1 VAQSPTF
8 VRWRVFAILATASF
22 VAYVLRSDISI
33 AAPVMM
39 LELGLSELEWGWVIA
54 AFTTSYAI
62 FQFPGGI
69 FGDKVG
75 PRKAL
80 AIIASL
86 WSIAMLLTVL
96 IPDPAVAS
104 GAMILGSLMAARF
117 LVGIVQAP
125 IFPVINTTISH
136 WFPVGGWALPI
147 GLSSTGLTLGFAAA
161 APIMAWLVA
170 EYGWRT
176 AFTMV
181 APLGFVVSALWWW
194 YARDHPAEH
203 PAINEAEVELIT
215 AKQTAPV
222 MTPINP
228 PGWVRIL
235 KDRNI
240 ILLTASYFCSN
251 FVFYSTFSWF
261 YYYAVT
267 VREFDTAT
275 ASYVTSTQWIAGAA
289 GAALGGWLCDH
300 LVRKLGLNWGS
311 RWPIIIGQTGCV
323 VFLLI
328 GAFHHDALVAVS
340 FLALCF
346 FFQQIT
352 EGSYWSMSIAIGNQ
366 LAGAAGGVLNT
377 GANAMGV
384 LNALLVPSIALT
396 FGWQIAVASGALFS
410 ILALVLLM
418 FVRADQP
425 INLD

>member
-1 VAQSPTF
+1 MGQSPTF
-8 VRWRVFAILATASF
+8 VRWRVFVILAMASF

-33 AAPVMM
+33 AAPSMM

-80 AIIASL
+80 AVIASL
-86 WSIAMLLTVL
+86 WSVAMLLTVL
-96 IPDPAVAS
+96 VPDPAVAS
-104 GAMILGSLMAARF
+104 GAMILVSLMAARF

-125 IFPVINTTISH
+125 IFPVINTTISR
-136 WFPVGGWALPI
+136 WFPVGGWALPT

-161 APIMAWLVA
+161 APVMAWLIA
-170 EYGWRT
+170 EFGWRT

-194 YARDHPAEH
+194 YARDDPAEH
-203 PAINEAEVELIT
+203 PSINEAEVELIKAKRT
-215 AKQTAPV
+215 AAV

-235 KDRNI
+235 KNRNI

-300 LVRKLGLNWGS
+300 LVRKYGLRWGS
-311 RWPIIIGQTGCV
+311 RWPIIVGQTGCA
-323 VFLLI
+323 VFLVI
-328 GAFHHDALVAVS
+328 GAFHDNAVIAVS

-352 EGSYWSMSIAIGNQ
+352 EGSYWSTSIAIGNQ

-377 GANAMGV
+377 GANAMGI
-384 LNALLVPSIALT
+384 LNALLVPWIALT
-396 FGWQIAVASGALFS
+396 FSWQVAVASGALFS

-418 FVRADQP
+418 FVRADEA
-425 INLD
+425 ISLD

>member
-1 VAQSPTF
+1 MSQAPTF
-8 VRWRVFAILATASF
+8 VRWRVFVILAMGSF
-22 VAYVLRSDISI
+22 VAYVLRSDVSI

-39 LELGLSELEWGWVIA
+39 QDLGLNELQWGWVVA

-69 FGDKVG
+69 FGDKLG

-86 WSIAMLLTVL
+86 WSVCMMLTVL
-96 IPDPAVAS
+96 VPSPAVAS
-104 GAMILGSLMAARF
+104 AAMVLGSLMTVRF

-125 IFPVINTTISH
+125 IFPVINTSISH
-136 WFPVGGWALPI
+136 WFPVGGWALPL

-161 APIMAWLVA
+161 APVMAWLVT
-170 EYGWRT
+170 EHGWRL
-176 AFTMV
+176 AFLIV
-181 APLGFVVSALWWW
+181 GPLGFVVSALWWW

-203 PAINEAEVELIT
+203 PSINEAEIRLIT
-215 AKQTAPV
+215 EKQAPPV
-222 MTPINP
+222 LTPVNP

-251 FVFYSTFSWF
+251 FVFYSVFSWF

-267 VREFDTAT
+267 VRNFDAGTAG
-275 ASYVTSTQWIAGAA
+275 YVTSTQWIAGAA
-289 GAALGGWLCDH
+289 GAALGGWLCDY
-300 LVRKLGLNWGS
+300 LVRKFGLRWGS
-311 RWPIIIGQTGCV
+311 RWPIIVGQLGCI
-323 VFLLI
+323 VFLFV
-328 GAFHHDALVAVS
+328 GAYHSSAVIAVA

-346 FFQQIT
+346 FFQQLT
-352 EGSYWSMSIAIGNQ
+352 EGSYWSTSIAIGNQ

-384 LNALLVPSIALT
+384 VNALLVPWIATT
-396 FGWQIAVASGALFS
+396 FSWQAAIGSGAVFS
-410 ILALVLLM
+410 TVALILLL

-425 INLD
+425 VDLE

>member
-1 VAQSPTF
+1 MGQSPTF
-8 VRWRVFAILATASF
+8 VRWRVFVILAMASF
-22 VAYVLRSDISI
+22 VAYFLRSDISI

-39 LELGLSELEWGWVIA
+39 LDLGLSEVEWGWVIA

-62 FQFPGGI
+62 LQFPGGI

-86 WSIAMLLTVL
+86 WSVAMLLTVL

-136 WFPVGGWALPI
+136 WFPVGGWALPT
-147 GLSSTGLTLGFAAA
+147 GLSSTGLTLGFAAS

-170 EYGWRT
+170 EFGWRT

-194 YARDHPAEH
+194 YARDDPAEH
-203 PAINEAEVELIT
+203 PSINEAEVELIK
-215 AKQTAPV
+215 AKRTGPV

-235 KDRNI
+235 KNRNI

-267 VREFDTAT
+267 VREFDAAT

-300 LVRKLGLNWGS
+300 LVRKYGLRWGS
-311 RWPIIIGQTGCV
+311 RWPIIVGQTGCV

-328 GAFHHDALVAVS
+328 GAFHSNAVVAVS

-352 EGSYWSMSIAIGNQ
+352 EGSYWSTSIAIGDQ

-377 GANAMGV
+377 GANAMGI
-384 LNALLVPSIALT
+384 LNALLVPWIALT
-396 FGWQIAVASGALFS
+396 FGWQIAVASGAVFS
-410 ILALVLLM
+410 VLALVLLM

>member
-1 VAQSPTF
+1 V
-8 VRWRVFAILATASF
+8 ILAMASF
-22 VAYVLRSDISI
+22 VAYFLRSDISI

-39 LELGLSELEWGWVIA
+39 LDLGLSEIEWGWVIA

-62 FQFPGGI
+62 LQFPGGI

-86 WSIAMLLTVL
+86 WSVAMLLTVL

-125 IFPVINTTISH
+125 IFPVINTTIGR
-136 WFPVGGWALPI
+136 WFPVGGWALPT

-170 EYGWRT
+170 EFGWRT

-194 YARDHPAEH
+194 YARDDPAEH
-203 PAINEAEVELIT
+203 PSINEAEIELIKAGRT
-215 AKQTAPV
+215 TTV
-222 MTPINP
+222 MSPINP

-235 KDRNI
+235 KNRNI

-267 VREFDTAT
+267 VRDFDTAT

-300 LVRKLGLNWGS
+300 LVRKHGLRWGS

-328 GAFHHDALVAVS
+328 GAFHDNAVIAVS

-352 EGSYWSMSIAIGNQ
+352 EGSYWSTSIAIGNQ

-384 LNALLVPSIALT
+384 LNALLVPWIALT
-396 FGWQIAVASGALFS
+396 FSWQVAVASGAIFS

>member
-1 VAQSPTF
+1 MAQSPTF
-8 VRWRVFAILATASF
+8 VRWRVFVILALASF

-62 FQFPGGI
+62 CQFPGGI

-96 IPDPAVAS
+96 VPDPAVAS

-125 IFPVINTTISH
+125 IFPVINTTISR
-136 WFPVGGWALPI
+136 WFPVGGWALPT

-161 APIMAWLVA
+161 APVMAWLVA
-170 EYGWRT
+170 EFGWRI

-194 YARDHPAEH
+194 YARDNPAEH

-215 AKQTAPV
+215 AKRTTTV
-222 MTPINP
+222 ITPINP

-311 RWPIIIGQTGCV
+311 RWPIIVGQTGCV

-328 GAFHHDALVAVS
+328 GAFHNDALVAVS

-384 LNALLVPSIALT
+384 LNALLVPSIAFT
-396 FGWQIAVASGALFS
+396 FGWQVAVASGAIFS

>member
-1 VAQSPTF
+1 MAQSPTF
-8 VRWRVFAILATASF
+8 VRWRVFVILAMASF

-80 AIIASL
+80 AIISSL
-86 WSIAMLLTVL
+86 WSVAMLLTVL

-275 ASYVTSTQWIAGAA
+275 ASYVTSTQWIAGSA

-300 LVRKLGLNWGS
+300 LVGKFGLRWGS
-311 RWPIIIGQTGCV
+311 RWPIIVGQTGCV

-328 GAFHHDALVAVS
+328 GAFHNDALVAVS

-377 GANAMGV
+377 GANAMGI

-396 FGWQIAVASGALFS
+396 FGWQVAIASGAMFS

>member
-1 VAQSPTF
+1 MAQTPTF
-8 VRWRVFAILATASF
+8 VRWRVFVILAMASF
-22 VAYVLRSDISI
+22 VAYFLRSDISI

-39 LELGLSELEWGWVIA
+39 LDLGLSEIEWGWVIA

-62 FQFPGGI
+62 LQFPGGI

-170 EYGWRT
+170 EFGWRT

-194 YARDHPAEH
+194 YARDDPAEH
-203 PAINEAEVELIT
+203 PSINEAEVELIT
-215 AKQTAPV
+215 AERTGPV

-235 KDRNI
+235 KNRNI

-300 LVRKLGLNWGS
+300 LVRKFGLQWGS

-328 GAFHHDALVAVS
+328 GAFHDNAVIAVS

-377 GANAMGV
+377 GANAMGI
-384 LNALLVPSIALT
+384 LNALLVPWIALT
-396 FGWQIAVASGALFS
+396 FSWQIAIASGAVFS

-418 FVRADQP
+418 FVRADEP

>member
-1 VAQSPTF
+1 MAQAPTF
-8 VRWRVFAILATASF
+8 VRWRVFFILALGSF
-22 VAYVLRSDISI
+22 VAYVLRSDLSI

-39 LELGLSELEWGWVIA
+39 QDLGLSELQWGWVLA

-62 FQFPGGI
+62 CQFPGGI

-80 AIIASL
+80 ALIAGL
-86 WSIAMLLTVL
+86 WSVCMLLTVL
-96 IPDPAVAS
+96 VPSPAVAT
-104 GAMILGSLMAARF
+104 GAMVIGSLMTVRF

-125 IFPVINTTISH
+125 IFPVINTTISR
-136 WFPVGGWALPI
+136 WFPAGSWALPI

-161 APIMAWLVA
+161 APVMAWLVA
-170 EYGWRT
+170 EQGWRT
-176 AFTMV
+176 AFIIV

-194 YARDHPAEH
+194 YARDYPAEH

-215 AKQTAPV
+215 AEREAPALA
-222 MTPINP
+222 PINP

-240 ILLTASYFCSN
+240 VLLTASYFFSN

-261 YYYAVT
+261 FYYAVT
-267 VREFDTAT
+267 VRNFDAGTAG
-275 ASYVTSTQWIAGAA
+275 YVTSTQWIAGAA

-300 LVRKLGLNWGS
+300 LVHKFGIRWGS
-311 RWPIIIGQTGCV
+311 RWPVIVGQTGCA
-323 VFLLI
+323 VFLAI
-328 GAFHHDALVAVS
+328 GAFHADAEIAVA

-352 EGSYWSMSIAIGNQ
+352 EGSYWSTSIAIGDRF
-366 LAGAAGGVLNT
+366 AGAAGGILNT

-384 LNALLVPSIALT
+384 VNALLVPWLAMT
-396 FGWQIAVASGALFS
+396 FSWQVAIGSGAIFS

-418 FVRADQP
+418 FVRPDQTVD
-425 INLD
+425 LD